1 MESDIQSAL
10 RDAQRSLQLLIEN
23 KQAIQAIK
31 KTSLLMTSALQQG
44 GRIYSCG
51 NGGSMCDAM
60 HFAEELSGKFR
71 RERPALA
78 AMAISDAAHLSCT
91 ANDFGYEQVFS
102 RFIDGFGQKGDV
114 LLAISTSGK
123 SQNILNAAQ
132 SARCCG
138 MSVISLTGCA
148 NSPLTHL
155 VDVDICTPAVT
166 PFSDRVQELHIKCLH
181 ILVELCERELFS
193 SLYRVDDKTEK
204 RHEG

>member
-10 RDAQRSLQLLIEN
+10 QDAQRSLRSLIEN

-44 GRIYSCG
+44 SRIYSCG

-102 RFIDGFGQKGDV
+102 RFIDGFGRKGDV

-138 MSVISLTGCA
+138 MSVISLTGCV
-148 NSPLTHL
+148 NSPLTQL
-155 VDVDICTPAVT
+155 ADIDICTPAVT

-193 SLYRVDDKTEK
+193 SLYRIED
-204 RHEG
+204 